1 MSADDIRTDISS
13 LISDCMG
20 VDSIPEDPDLDLIQ
34 ALDIDS
40 LDALEIAMK
49 VQEHF
54 EVVISEDEFVR
65 FRTVNQMADEVE
77 RALNKTGQ
85 PAVAANP

>member
-1 MSADDIRTDISS
+1 MNANDIRTDIRS

-20 VDSIPEDPDLDLIQ
+20 VDCIPDDPNLDLIQ
-34 ALDIDS
+34 TLDIDS

-54 EVVISEDEFVR
+54 EVVISEDEFLR
-65 FRTVNQMADEVE
+65 FKTVSQMAGEVE
-77 RALNKTGQ
+77 RALNKAGR
-85 PAVAANP
+85 PAVAATL